1 MVRLGSTKRTFGCC
15 CRVVGVALLVGVGGG
30 TALAAGPVD
39 ITVDATTLAQMEQ
52 RAATADI
59 RDRCYLYTEVIQGLT
74 NLAGREM
81 AAGDEDQAIATMTH
95 ADELAAKVHEAT
107 VANAKQLQKAEEM
120 MDRTTRH
127 LADMVRVA
135 SEQQRNTM
143 QHALEHLNAVHSD
156 MLAVVFAK

>member
-120 MDRTTRH
+120 MDRQPRDIWRIWS
-127 LADMVRVA
+127 AWRPSSNEIRCNA
-135 SEQQRNTM
+135 PWNT
-143 QHALEHLNAVHSD
+143 
-156 MLAVVFAK
+156 

>member
-1 MVRLGSTKRTFGCC
+1 
-15 CRVVGVALLVGVGGG
+15 
-30 TALAAGPVD
+30 
-39 ITVDATTLAQMEQ
+39 
-52 RAATADI
+52 
-59 RDRCYLYTEVIQGLT
+59 
-74 NLAGREM
+74 
-81 AAGDEDQAIATMTH
+81 MTH

-143 QHALEHLNAVHSD
+143 QRALEHLNAVHSD